1 MSSGSERDRG
11 VITVVRNL
19 LAGSRFFVLLAVLGS
34 FLSAVALTVY
44 GFIVVVVEIW
54 DKILTFR
61 DEEHAVS
68 HYAVE
73 ELAVEFLSIIDIFLL
88 STVFYIV
95 ALGLYELF
103 VDHHLPL
110 PHWLQIESLDE
121 LKSRVIGV
129 VIVLIGV
136 NFLTD
141 YVPNPGEISILW
153 LGISA
158 SLVILALVAATRFMP
173 HTDRVVSHEDPENV
187 AALVAHMRDPE
198 QHKAW
203 TVPPIDHEH

>member
-1 MSSGSERDRG
+1 MIKLLR
-11 VITVVRNL
+11 TL
-19 LAGSRFFVLLAVLGS
+19 LAGSRFFVMLAVIGS

-44 GFIVVVVEIW
+44 GLVVVIYEIW
-54 DKILTFR
+54 DRMVTFR
-61 DEEHAVS
+61 DEAHALS
-68 HYAVE
+68 HHAIE

-103 VDHHLPL
+103 IDHHLPL

-121 LKSRVIGV
+121 LKARVIGV

-141 YVPNPGEISILW
+141 YVPNPGDISILW
-153 LGISA
+153 LGLSA
-158 SLVILALVAATRFMP
+158 SAVILALVASTRFMP
-173 HTDRVVSHEDPENV
+173 HSDRPVSHEDPENV
-187 AALVAHMRDPE
+187 AALVAHMNDAD
-198 QHKAW
+198 QHKGW
-203 TVPPIDHEH
+203 GNSGPRTPH

>member
-1 MSSGSERDRG
+1 MIGLL
-11 VITVVRNL
+11 RNM
-19 LAGSRFFVLLAVLGS
+19 LAGSRYFVMLAVIGS
-34 FLSAVALTVY
+34 FLAAVALTFY

-54 DKILTFR
+54 DKIITIR
-61 DEEHAVS
+61 DEEHAAT
-68 HYAVE
+68 HHAVE

-121 LKSRVIGV
+121 LKTRIIGV

-153 LGISA
+153 LGLSA
-158 SLVILALVAATRFMP
+158 SVVILALVAATRFMP
-173 HTDRVVSHEDPENV
+173 HSDRPISHEDPENV
-187 AALVAHMRDPE
+187 AALVAHMTDPD

-203 TVPPIDHEH
+203 KRPPIEGPH